1 MLSFI
6 SNVGCLYFW
15 DLFFFL
21 LNIFIHL
28 FLIGVS
34 LFSIGKIRFFFLLV
48 EIGFFGWRNNS
59 SLTNNKK
66 SMYRIQLDCFGD

>member
-6 SNVGCLYFW
+6 SNVGCLYFL

-34 LFSIGKIRFFFLLV
+34 LFSIGKIGFFFLMAG
-48 EIGFFGWRNNS
+48 IGFFGWGNNS
-59 SLTNNKK
+59 
-66 SMYRIQLDCFGD
+66 